1 MEIVIF
7 KNYNDLSHQ
16 ARNIIIRQLREK
28 DNSLFCASTGNSPKR
43 TYELLVEDYKDDP
56 GLFSRLRIIK
66 LDEWGGVPIN
76 DPHTCESYLHK
87 HLVGPLNITETR
99 YFSFSSDPLDPDLE
113 CKRIQKILDEKAPID
128 LCILGLGL
136 NGHIAFNEPDEYL
149 LPNCHIAK
157 LTRKSMGHPMST
169 GMGKEPSYGLTLGMA
184 DILQSRK
191 IIILITGSAKKA
203 ITKEFLSGK
212 MTTSVPAS
220 WLWLHSNVTCL
231 IEEDVML

>member
-16 ARNIIIRQLREK
+16 ARNIIIRQLKEK

-66 LDEWGGVPIN
+66 LDEWGGVPID

-87 HLVGPLNITETR
+87 HLIGPLNITKTR
-99 YFSFSSDPLDPDLE
+99 YFSFSSDPPDPDLE
-113 CKRIQKILDEKAPID
+113 CKRIQKTLDEEAPID

-136 NGHIAFNEPDEYL
+136 NGHIAFNEPGEYL
-149 LPNCHIAK
+149 QPNCHIAN

-191 IIILITGSAKKA
+191 IIFLITGSAKKA